1 MKVKNL
7 NHSSVKTKNLIRNT
21 FAELIKEH
29 KELSKVTVSELV
41 KIADINRGTFYNHYD
56 SIYDVAEE
64 LEAEIISVLL
74 KDTKKLNSLEDI
86 FEYLDKVKAY
96 LEENEDLYRLL
107 LSSKEPQLFLE
118 KLTRLILEKIYNS
131 INGNTNFR
139 ISNSLKFDISY
150 FTDGI
155 ISQILKYFNGT
166 TEYNLDE
173 ICENS
178 KRIFEM
184 LFAKKNQEI

>member
-139 ISNSLKFDISY
+139 ITNSLKFDISY

-184 LFAKKNQEI
+184 LFAKKNQEV

>member
-74 KDTKKLNSLEDI
+74 KDTKKLNSLEDV

-184 LFAKKNQEI
+184 LFAKKNQEV

>member
-29 KELSKVTVSELV
+29 KELNKVTVSELV

-139 ISNSLKFDISY
+139 ITNSLKFDISY

-184 LFAKKNQEI
+184 LFAKKNQEV

>member
-96 LEENEDLYRLL
+96 LKENEDLYRLL